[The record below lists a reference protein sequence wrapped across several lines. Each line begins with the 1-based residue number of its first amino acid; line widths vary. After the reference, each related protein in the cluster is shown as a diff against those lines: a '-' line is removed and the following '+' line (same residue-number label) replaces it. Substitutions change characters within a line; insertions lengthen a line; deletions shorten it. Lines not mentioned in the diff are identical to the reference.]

1 MGAPAPQ
8 VQGAALN
15 SHGQGDDG
23 AGARVVG
30 LGSQAAAGGLRQGLG
45 DDAQP
50 LVDGAL
56 HLGVVPHDLR
66 EGQKPAALGL
76 DGLSAGGEQDSKVL
90 QEASRAVDKGLDN
103 LGRRGLQT
111 DDEEV
116 GLGGEVVE
124 DSAPG
129 DSGESGDVIDR
140 HRGVAALPGQGE
152 RGGADGGTGA
162 LRLGGAQVGSGH
174 ATILHSV
181 QTCTQCKFAR
191 GSSRRSSRR
200 HAQRD
205 PTRSAT
211 GHDVLGGVQIGYKG
225 SPQFGRAER
234 NRVIP
239 RFSQRLC
246 RTLDSFVS
254 DLDTVA
260 SCSTWAALRHS
271 RRQRPR

>member
-1 MGAPAPQ
+1 MGTSAPQ
-8 VQGAALN
+8 IQGAALDG
-15 SHGQGDDG
+15 HGQGDDS

-30 LGSQAAAGGLRQGLG
+30 LGSQTAAGGLRQGLG

-103 LGRRGLQT
+103 LGRRRLQT

-129 DSGESGDVIDR
+129 DSGESGDIIDR

-191 GSSRRSSRR
+191 GSSRRSFTGHRG
-200 HAQRD
+200 A
-205 PTRSAT
+205 TRSAT
-211 GHDVLGGVQIGYKG
+211 DHDVLDSVQIGYKG

-246 RTLDSFVS
+246 RASDSFVS
-254 DLDTVA
+254 VLDTVA
-260 SCSTWAALRHS
+260 SCGAWAILRHS